1 MTLREWLGQA
11 EAQLSAGPHP
21 DRARLDAETLLLH
34 LIGKNKAWL
43 MAHADDDFAGCSAIR
58 YASLL
63 ERRRKGE
70 PIQYI
75 TGETEFY
82 GLPFRVTP
90 DVLIPRPETEHLV
103 EQCLALATRSGAPSF
118 RPSLQEGWESKDP
131 ASPIRILD
139 VGTGSGAIAVALA
152 SQLPNAVV
160 TATDISKNAL
170 AIARENARP
179 QQDRRPHPLP
189 PRRSSRPRRRRALRD
204 RRLQSTIRPR
214 RRPRLPFRRS
224 PRPRAR
230 AGSLRRRRRA
240 RIYRRLIPQAFA
252 VLVPGGF
259 IALEIGYGQQPAIHS
274 LLADCR
280 IYRPPIHA
288 RSARHS
294 PRRRRAA
301 ALESAQLSLN
311 RCLDVNKLALRQPFR
326 IRFAARALI

>member
-1 MTLREWLGQA
+1 MTLREWLGQV
-11 EAQLSAGPHP
+11 EAQLSTGPHP
-21 DRARLDAETLLLH
+21 ERARLDAETLLLH

-90 DVLIPRPETEHLV
+90 DVLIPRPETELLV

-131 ASPIRILD
+131 ASPIRILE

-160 TATDISKNAL
+160 TGTDISKNAL
-170 AIARENARP
+170 AISRENA
-179 QQDRRPHPLP
+179 DRNKIADRIRFLEGDLLAPVAEERFEIVVSNP
-189 PRRSSRPRRRRALRD
+189 PYVPAVDRNSLSVEVRDHEPALA
-204 RRLQSTIRPR
+204 L
-214 RRPRLPFRRS
+214 F
-224 PRPRAR
+224 
-230 AGSLRRRRRA
+230 AGNDGLD
-240 RIYRRLIPQAFA
+240 IYRRLIPQAFA

-259 IALEIGYGQQPAIHS
+259 IALEIGYGQQPAIHL
-274 LLADCR
+274 LLADTGFTDIQFTPDLQDIPR
-280 IYRPPIHA
+280 VAVGQRP
-288 RSARHS
+288 
-294 PRRRRAA
+294 
-301 ALESAQLSLN
+301 
-311 RCLDVNKLALRQPFR
+311 
-326 IRFAARALI
+326 